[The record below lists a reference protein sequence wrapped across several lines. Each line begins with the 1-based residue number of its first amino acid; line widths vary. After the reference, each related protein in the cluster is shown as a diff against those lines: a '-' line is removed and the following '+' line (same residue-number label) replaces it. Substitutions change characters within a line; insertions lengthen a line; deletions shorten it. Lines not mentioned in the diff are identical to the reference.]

1 MKVCG
6 LSLLGKKRL
15 MAASNSEGTK
25 LAVFKGI
32 KADLTQ
38 AILRIL
44 SEEVLIKYDIHLK
57 LKKQGFTD
65 THYGT
70 VKKRITALE
79 KDGYIKQAGVRKTQ
93 PGSEGI
99 LYEATF
105 KGLAALKLRSTNL
118 DQLFLYMDEES
129 ALELLAA
136 LARVEKK

>member
-1 MKVCG
+1 
-6 LSLLGKKRL
+6 LLGKKRS
-15 MAASNSEGTK
+15 MAASNSEGTE
-25 LAVFKGI
+25 LAVFKGR

-44 SEEVLIKYDIHLK
+44 SEEVLVKYDVHKILR
-57 LKKQGFTD
+57 KQGFKD
-65 THYGT
+65 TRYGT

-79 KDGYIKQAGVRKTQ
+79 KDRYIKQAGVRKTQ

-105 KGLAALKLRSTNL
+105 KGLAALKLKPTNL
-118 DQLFLYMDEES
+118 DDLFVDIDEDS

>member
-1 MKVCG
+1 
-6 LSLLGKKRL
+6 
-15 MAASNSEGTK
+15 MAASNSEGTE

-44 SEEVLIKYDIHLK
+44 SDEVLVKYDVHKK

-65 THYGT
+65 TRYGT

-79 KDGYIKQAGVRKTQ
+79 EGGYLKQAGVRKTQ

-99 LYEATF
+99 LYETTF
-105 KGLAALKLRSTNL
+105 KGLLALKLSATNL
-118 DQLFLYMDEES
+118 DKLFEQMDDNV
-129 ALELLAA
+129 ALTLLAA
-136 LARVEKK
+136 LEQVQEK